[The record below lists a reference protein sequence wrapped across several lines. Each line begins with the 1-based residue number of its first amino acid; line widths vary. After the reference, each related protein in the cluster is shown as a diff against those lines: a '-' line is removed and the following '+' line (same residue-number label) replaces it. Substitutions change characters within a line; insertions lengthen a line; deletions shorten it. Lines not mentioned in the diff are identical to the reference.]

1 MKKNKILKIVSSIV
15 FLTAVVVLANTYSKR
30 NEENIYLNNGIDKT
44 GRVEN
49 SVDEK
54 EEEAIENEEIKYI
67 DIVSLGNLIIHQ
79 SQINGAKN
87 ENGYDFSPSFQYI
100 KEMVSEADIS
110 LGILEGALAGG
121 EPTGYPIFN
130 SPDEVIDSLR
140 DTGIDVVNYANNH
153 IYDYD
158 DEGLQRTIEITKE
171 KGLDV
176 LGIKSTEEEKSYL
189 VKEVDGVKIGFASY
203 VFETETINGYKTI
216 NSNPV
221 SINSENLINTFNYND
236 LESFYNRIASEISA
250 MKAEGVEFIIASM
263 HWGEEYNTYIEATQ
277 NEIAKK
283 LNELGVD
290 IILGGHPH
298 VIQPYEIIC
307 NESGH
312 STFVI
317 YSQGNSLSNQ
327 SEQEIGVAESEDGI
341 MIKFTL
347 EKKDGNVSLKE
358 YKIIPTWVYKE
369 EKGDGTYYH
378 KIIPVEEALANPDKY
393 GINSDVYARLEN
405 SLNRTKSI
413 LGIQYTVM
421 LLSIFYE
428 KYRKENDCICKKD
441 MIEFL

>member
-1 MKKNKILKIVSSIV
+1 MKKNSNMIKILMSMM
-15 FLTAVVVLANTYSKR
+15 FLVAIVVLANTYYKEKE
-30 NEENIYLNNGIDKT
+30 NEENIYLNNGIDET
-44 GRVEN
+44 EEN
-49 SVDEK
+49 SDSV
-54 EEEAIENEEIKYI
+54 NEEVQYV
-67 DIVSLGNLIIHQ
+67 DIISLGNLIIHQ

-176 LGIKSTEEEKSYL
+176 LGVKSTEEEKNYL
-189 VKEVDGVKIGFASY
+189 VKEVNGIKIGFLAY
-203 VFETETINGYKTI
+203 VFETSMINGHKTI
-216 NSNPV
+216 NSNIL
-221 SINSENLINTFNYND
+221 STYSENLINTFNYND
-236 LESFYNRIASEISA
+236 LEIFYKKIENEISA
-250 MKAEGVEFIIASM
+250 MKSEGVEFIITSM
-263 HWGEEYNTYIEATQ
+263 HWGEEYNTYIEASQ
-277 NEIAKK
+277 NEIAKR
-283 LNELGVD
+283 LNKLGVD

-298 VIQPYEIIC
+298 VIQPYEIMR

-378 KIIPVEEALANPDKY
+378 KIIPVEEALANPEEY

-413 LGIQYTVM
+413 LGIQ
-421 LLSIFYE
+421 
-428 KYRKENDCICKKD
+428 
-441 MIEFL
+441 

>member
-30 NEENIYLNNGIDKT
+30 NEENIYLNNGIDET

-54 EEEAIENEEIKYI
+54 EQEAIENEEIKYI

-176 LGIKSTEEEKSYL
+176 LGVKSTEEEKSYL

-203 VFETETINGYKTI
+203 VFETAAVNGYKTI

-250 MKAEGVEFIIASM
+250 MKAEGVKFIIASM

-378 KIIPVEEALANPDKY
+378 KIIPVEEALANPEEY
-393 GINSDVYARLEN
+393 GINSDVYVRLEN
-405 SLNRTKSI
+405 SLNRTRSI
-413 LGIQYTVM
+413 LGIQ
-421 LLSIFYE
+421 
-428 KYRKENDCICKKD
+428 
-441 MIEFL
+441 

>member
-1 MKKNKILKIVSSIV
+1 MKKNTILKIVSSIV

-30 NEENIYLNNGIDKT
+30 NEENIYLNNGIDET

-54 EEEAIENEEIKYI
+54 EQEAIENEEIKYI

-176 LGIKSTEEEKSYL
+176 LGVKSTEEEKSYL

-203 VFETETINGYKTI
+203 VFETAAVNGYKTI

-263 HWGEEYNTYIEATQ
+263 HWGEEYNTYTEATQ

-378 KIIPVEEALANPDKY
+378 KIIPVEEALANPEEY

-413 LGIQYTVM
+413 LGIQ
-421 LLSIFYE
+421 
-428 KYRKENDCICKKD
+428 
-441 MIEFL
+441 

>member
-30 NEENIYLNNGIDKT
+30 NEENIYLNNGIDET

-54 EEEAIENEEIKYI
+54 EQEAIENEEIKYI

-317 YSQGNSLSNQ
+317 YSQGNSMSNK

-378 KIIPVEEALANPDKY
+378 KIIPVEEALANPEEY

-413 LGIQYTVM
+413 LGIQ
-421 LLSIFYE
+421 
-428 KYRKENDCICKKD
+428 
-441 MIEFL
+441 

>member
-30 NEENIYLNNGIDKT
+30 NEENIYLNNGIDET

-49 SVDEK
+49 SVNEK

-176 LGIKSTEEEKSYL
+176 LGVKSTEEEKSYL
-189 VKEVDGVKIGFASY
+189 VKEVDGVKIGFVSY
-203 VFETETINGYKTI
+203 VFETAAVNGYKTI

-250 MKAEGVEFIIASM
+250 MKTEGVEFIIASM

-378 KIIPVEEALANPDKY
+378 KIIPVEEALANPEEY

-413 LGIQYTVM
+413 LGIQ
-421 LLSIFYE
+421 
-428 KYRKENDCICKKD
+428 
-441 MIEFL
+441 

>member
-1 MKKNKILKIVSSIV
+1 
-15 FLTAVVVLANTYSKR
+15 
-30 NEENIYLNNGIDKT
+30 
-44 GRVEN
+44 
-49 SVDEK
+49 
-54 EEEAIENEEIKYI
+54 
-67 DIVSLGNLIIHQ
+67 
-79 SQINGAKN
+79 
-87 ENGYDFSPSFQYI
+87 
-100 KEMVSEADIS
+100 
-110 LGILEGALAGG
+110 
-121 EPTGYPIFN
+121 
-130 SPDEVIDSLR
+130 
-140 DTGIDVVNYANNH
+140 NNH

-176 LGIKSTEEEKSYL
+176 LGVKSTEEEKSYL

-203 VFETETINGYKTI
+203 VFETAAVNGYKTI

-250 MKAEGVEFIIASM
+250 MKAEGVKFIIASM

-378 KIIPVEEALANPDKY
+378 KIIPVEEALANPEEY

-413 LGIQYTVM
+413 LGIQ
-421 LLSIFYE
+421 
-428 KYRKENDCICKKD
+428 
-441 MIEFL
+441 

>member
-54 EEEAIENEEIKYI
+54 EQEAIENEEIKYI

-203 VFETETINGYKTI
+203 VFETAAVNGYKTI

-378 KIIPVEEALANPDKY
+378 KIIPVEDALANPDKY

-413 LGIQYTVM
+413 LGIQ
-421 LLSIFYE
+421 
-428 KYRKENDCICKKD
+428 
-441 MIEFL
+441 

>member
-30 NEENIYLNNGIDKT
+30 NEENIYLNNGIDET
-44 GRVEN
+44 GRIED

-176 LGIKSTEEEKSYL
+176 LGVKSTEEEKSYL

-203 VFETETINGYKTI
+203 VFETAAVNGYKTI

-263 HWGEEYNTYIEATQ
+263 HWGEEYNTYTEATQ

-378 KIIPVEEALANPDKY
+378 KIIPVEEALANPEEY

-413 LGIQYTVM
+413 LGIQ
-421 LLSIFYE
+421 
-428 KYRKENDCICKKD
+428 
-441 MIEFL
+441 

>member
-87 ENGYDFSPSFQYI
+87 ENGYDFSPSVQYI

-378 KIIPVEEALANPDKY
+378 KIIPVEEALANPEEY

-413 LGIQYTVM
+413 LGIQ
-421 LLSIFYE
+421 
-428 KYRKENDCICKKD
+428 
-441 MIEFL
+441 

>member
-176 LGIKSTEEEKSYL
+176 LGVKSTEEEKSYL

-203 VFETETINGYKTI
+203 VFETAAVNGYKTI

-277 NEIAKK
+277 NEIAQK

-378 KIIPVEEALANPDKY
+378 KIIPVEEALANPEEY

-413 LGIQYTVM
+413 LGIQ
-421 LLSIFYE
+421 
-428 KYRKENDCICKKD
+428 
-441 MIEFL
+441 

>member
-30 NEENIYLNNGIDKT
+30 NEENIYLNNGIDET

-176 LGIKSTEEEKSYL
+176 LGVKSTEEEKSYL

-203 VFETETINGYKTI
+203 VFETAAVNGYKTI

-298 VIQPYEIIC
+298 VIQPYEIMC

-378 KIIPVEEALANPDKY
+378 KIIPVEEALANPEEY

-413 LGIQYTVM
+413 LGIQ
-421 LLSIFYE
+421 
-428 KYRKENDCICKKD
+428 
-441 MIEFL
+441 

>member
-30 NEENIYLNNGIDKT
+30 NEENIYLNNGIDET

-54 EEEAIENEEIKYI
+54 EQEAIENEEIKYI

-176 LGIKSTEEEKSYL
+176 LGVKSTEEEKSYL

-203 VFETETINGYKTI
+203 VFETAAVNGYKTI

-250 MKAEGVEFIIASM
+250 MKAEGVKFIIASM

-378 KIIPVEEALANPDKY
+378 KIIPVEEALANPEEY

-413 LGIQYTVM
+413 LGI
-421 LLSIFYE
+421 
-428 KYRKENDCICKKD
+428 K
-441 MIEFL
+441 

>member
-250 MKAEGVEFIIASM
+250 MKEEGVEFIIASM

-378 KIIPVEEALANPDKY
+378 KIIPVEEALANPEEY

-413 LGIQYTVM
+413 LGIQ
-421 LLSIFYE
+421 
-428 KYRKENDCICKKD
+428 
-441 MIEFL
+441 

>member
-30 NEENIYLNNGIDKT
+30 NEENIYLNNGIDET

-176 LGIKSTEEEKSYL
+176 LGVKSTEEEKSYL
-189 VKEVDGVKIGFASY
+189 VKEVDGVKIGFVSY
-203 VFETETINGYKTI
+203 VFETAAVNGYKTI

-250 MKAEGVEFIIASM
+250 MKAEGVKFIIASM

-378 KIIPVEEALANPDKY
+378 KIIPVEEALANPEEY

-413 LGIQYTVM
+413 LGIQ
-421 LLSIFYE
+421 
-428 KYRKENDCICKKD
+428 
-441 MIEFL
+441 

>member
-30 NEENIYLNNGIDKT
+30 NEENLYLNNGIDKT

-250 MKAEGVEFIIASM
+250 MKEEGVEFIIASM

-378 KIIPVEEALANPDKY
+378 KIIPVEEALANPEGY

-413 LGIQYTVM
+413 LGIQ
-421 LLSIFYE
+421 
-428 KYRKENDCICKKD
+428 
-441 MIEFL
+441 

>member
-1 MKKNKILKIVSSIV
+1 MKKNNILKIVSSIV

-30 NEENIYLNNGIDKT
+30 NEENIYLNNGIDET

-176 LGIKSTEEEKSYL
+176 LGVKSTEEEKSYL

-203 VFETETINGYKTI
+203 VFETAAVNGYKTI

-250 MKAEGVEFIIASM
+250 MKAEGVKFIIASM

-378 KIIPVEEALANPDKY
+378 KIIPVEEALANPEEY

-413 LGIQYTVM
+413 LGIQ
-421 LLSIFYE
+421 
-428 KYRKENDCICKKD
+428 
-441 MIEFL
+441 

>member
-30 NEENIYLNNGIDKT
+30 NEENIYLNNGIDET
-44 GRVEN
+44 GRIED

-307 NESGH
+307 NESGD

-378 KIIPVEEALANPDKY
+378 KIIPVEEALANPEEY

-413 LGIQYTVM
+413 LGIQ
-421 LLSIFYE
+421 
-428 KYRKENDCICKKD
+428 
-441 MIEFL
+441 

>member
-30 NEENIYLNNGIDKT
+30 NEENIYLNNGIDET

-263 HWGEEYNTYIEATQ
+263 HWGEEYNTYTEATQ

-347 EKKDGNVSLKE
+347 EKKDGRVSLKE
-358 YKIIPTWVYKE
+358 YNIIPTWVYKE

-378 KIIPVEEALANPDKY
+378 KIIPVEEALANPEGY

-413 LGIQYTVM
+413 LGIQ
-421 LLSIFYE
+421 
-428 KYRKENDCICKKD
+428 
-441 MIEFL
+441 

>member
-176 LGIKSTEEEKSYL
+176 LGVKSTEEEKSYL

-378 KIIPVEEALANPDKY
+378 KIIPVEEALANPEEY

-413 LGIQYTVM
+413 LGIQ
-421 LLSIFYE
+421 
-428 KYRKENDCICKKD
+428 
-441 MIEFL
+441 

>member
-30 NEENIYLNNGIDKT
+30 NEENIYLNNGIDET
-44 GRVEN
+44 GRIED

-378 KIIPVEEALANPDKY
+378 KIIPVEEALANPEEY

-413 LGIQYTVM
+413 LGIQ
-421 LLSIFYE
+421 
-428 KYRKENDCICKKD
+428 
-441 MIEFL
+441 

>member
-30 NEENIYLNNGIDKT
+30 NEENIYLNNGIDET

-54 EEEAIENEEIKYI
+54 EQEAIENEEIKYI

-158 DEGLQRTIEITKE
+158 DERLQRTIEITKE

-283 LNELGVD
+283 LNGLGVD

-413 LGIQYTVM
+413 LGIQ
-421 LLSIFYE
+421 
-428 KYRKENDCICKKD
+428 
-441 MIEFL
+441 

>member
-30 NEENIYLNNGIDKT
+30 NEENIYLNNGIDET

-54 EEEAIENEEIKYI
+54 EQEAIENEEIKYI

-176 LGIKSTEEEKSYL
+176 LGVKSTEEEKSYL

-203 VFETETINGYKTI
+203 VFETAAVNGYKTI

-307 NESGH
+307 NESGD

-378 KIIPVEEALANPDKY
+378 KIIPVEEALANPEEY

-413 LGIQYTVM
+413 LGIQ
-421 LLSIFYE
+421 
-428 KYRKENDCICKKD
+428 
-441 MIEFL
+441 

>member
-30 NEENIYLNNGIDKT
+30 NEENIYLNNGIDET

-378 KIIPVEEALANPDKY
+378 KIIPVEEALANPEEY
-393 GINSDVYARLEN
+393 GINSDLYARLEN

-413 LGIQYTVM
+413 LGIQ
-421 LLSIFYE
+421 
-428 KYRKENDCICKKD
+428 
-441 MIEFL
+441 

>member
-30 NEENIYLNNGIDKT
+30 NEENIYLNNGIDET

-176 LGIKSTEEEKSYL
+176 LGVKSTEEEKSYL

-203 VFETETINGYKTI
+203 VFETAAVNGYKTI

-250 MKAEGVEFIIASM
+250 MKAEGVKFIIASM

-298 VIQPYEIIC
+298 VIQPYEIMC

-369 EKGDGTYYH
+369 EKRDGTYYH
-378 KIIPVEEALANPDKY
+378 KIIPVEEALANTEEY

-413 LGIQYTVM
+413 LGIQ
-421 LLSIFYE
+421 
-428 KYRKENDCICKKD
+428 
-441 MIEFL
+441 

>member
-30 NEENIYLNNGIDKT
+30 NEENIYLNNGIDET

-54 EEEAIENEEIKYI
+54 EQEAIENEEIKYI

-263 HWGEEYNTYIEATQ
+263 HWGEEYNTYTEATQ

-378 KIIPVEEALANPDKY
+378 KIIPVEEALANPEGY

-413 LGIQYTVM
+413 LGIQ
-421 LLSIFYE
+421 
-428 KYRKENDCICKKD
+428 
-441 MIEFL
+441 

>member
-30 NEENIYLNNGIDKT
+30 NEENIYLNNGIDET

-49 SVDEK
+49 SVNEK

-176 LGIKSTEEEKSYL
+176 LGVKSTEEEKSYL

-203 VFETETINGYKTI
+203 VFETAAVNGYKTI

-378 KIIPVEEALANPDKY
+378 KIIPVEEALANPKEY

-413 LGIQYTVM
+413 LGIQ
-421 LLSIFYE
+421 
-428 KYRKENDCICKKD
+428 
-441 MIEFL
+441 

>member
-30 NEENIYLNNGIDKT
+30 NEENIYLNNGIDET

-54 EEEAIENEEIKYI
+54 EQEAIENEEIKYI

-176 LGIKSTEEEKSYL
+176 LGVKSTEEEKSYL

-203 VFETETINGYKTI
+203 VFETAAVNGYKTI

-263 HWGEEYNTYIEATQ
+263 HWGEEYNTYTEATQ

-378 KIIPVEEALANPDKY
+378 KIIPVEDALANPDKY

-413 LGIQYTVM
+413 LGIQ
-421 LLSIFYE
+421 
-428 KYRKENDCICKKD
+428 
-441 MIEFL
+441 

>member
-30 NEENIYLNNGIDKT
+30 NEENIYLNNGIDET

-176 LGIKSTEEEKSYL
+176 LGVKSTEEEKSYL
-189 VKEVDGVKIGFASY
+189 IKEVDGVKIGFASY
-203 VFETETINGYKTI
+203 VFETAAVNGYKTI

-250 MKAEGVEFIIASM
+250 MKAEGVKFIIASM

-378 KIIPVEEALANPDKY
+378 KIIPVEEALANPEEY

-413 LGIQYTVM
+413 LGIQ
-421 LLSIFYE
+421 
-428 KYRKENDCICKKD
+428 
-441 MIEFL
+441 

>member
-54 EEEAIENEEIKYI
+54 EQEAIENEEIKYI

-176 LGIKSTEEEKSYL
+176 LGVKSTEEEKSYL

-203 VFETETINGYKTI
+203 VFETAAVNGYKTI

-307 NESGH
+307 NESGD

-378 KIIPVEEALANPDKY
+378 KIIPVEEALANPEEY

-413 LGIQYTVM
+413 LGIQ
-421 LLSIFYE
+421 
-428 KYRKENDCICKKD
+428 
-441 MIEFL
+441 